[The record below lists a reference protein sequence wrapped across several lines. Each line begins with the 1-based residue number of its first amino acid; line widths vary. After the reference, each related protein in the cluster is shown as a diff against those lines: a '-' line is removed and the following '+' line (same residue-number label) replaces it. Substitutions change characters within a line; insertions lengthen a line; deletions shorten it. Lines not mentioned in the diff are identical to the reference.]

1 MFTYRPESK
10 QDTCIKC
17 VRDDDCAICRHE
29 SKNAF
34 NMYSLLV
41 KFTLLEMFSL
51 KKIQC
56 IQVLS
61 SNIIARVE
69 NRDLLWCII
78 MSCVD
83 CFLLAF

>member
-41 KFTLLEMFSL
+41 KFTLLERFS
-51 KKIQC
+51 
-56 IQVLS
+56 
-61 SNIIARVE
+61 
-69 NRDLLWCII
+69 
-78 MSCVD
+78 
-83 CFLLAF
+83 